1 MILPSV
7 HWQVAFRF
15 GHSQVQNEFRPWI
28 NGQQSKRRT
37 DGQHAFWILAN
48 NFFEGSDNF
57 ICNEQGKG
65 WVNEV
70 EGLINQ
76 KCPQADLRL
85 ENSLTNSLFGGSAT
99 GRDFVG
105 GRKTNYIHNWLSL
118 LSVPKRKT
126 TVSQPKDYWGA
137 HTKILLETA
146 TLCILYFCISLILK
160 LFS

>member
-1 MILPSV
+1 MSIFKPDMILPSV

-28 NGQQSKRRT
+28 NGQESRRRT

-57 ICNEQGKG
+57 VYNEQGKG

-105 GRKTNYIHNWLSL
+105 GRKTITYIALPAFSTEKKNHEI
-118 LSVPKRKT
+118 
-126 TVSQPKDYWGA
+126 DGA
-137 HTKILLETA
+137 PIRR
-146 TLCILYFCISLILK
+146 Y
-160 LFS
+160 